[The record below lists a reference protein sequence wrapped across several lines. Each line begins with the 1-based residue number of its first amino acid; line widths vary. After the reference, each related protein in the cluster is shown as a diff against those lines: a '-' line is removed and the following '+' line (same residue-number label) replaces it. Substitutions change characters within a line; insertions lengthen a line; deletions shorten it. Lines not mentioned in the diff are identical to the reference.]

1 MKMLQKYIVTNGIH
15 VIKCVKISIHQ
26 LSEEEASGE

>member
-1 MKMLQKYIVTNGIH
+1 MLQKYIVTNGIH
-15 VIKCVKISIHQ
+15 VTKYVKITIRQ